1 MTLLSKSVDIGDVI
15 VNPIYGCGI
24 KKNPDI
30 NPIYVVFERS
40 CAMDS
45 KNVLYVDVGLV

>member
-24 KKNPDI
+24 KIATNI
-30 NPIYVVFERS
+30 NPM
-40 CAMDS
+40 C
-45 KNVLYVDVGLV
+45 VGT